1 MALIL
6 DLKKGFIEEEN
17 PDSNRVVLHDSNTV
31 ELKLNSDHDESV
43 MFNVDDVKSTAVI
56 SDKTNYSNIFWLIIS
71 ILVGLIVWRL
81 IDNEV
86 WAWLSSGII
95 WVLSIYFFIDKLVIN
110 KNVALVFN
118 LTANT
123 DYHVTLTGNQSKNDA
138 LSFVEAIHKRK
149 SLGSANRSNSDLR
162 NAVKHKNR
170 YSNQVYTIGD

>member
-17 PDSNRVVLHDSNTV
+17 SYSNRVVLHDSNRV

-43 MFNVDDVKSTAVI
+43 MFNVDDVKSTSVI
-56 SDKTNYSNIFWLIIS
+56 SGGSNYSNIFWLLIS
-71 ILVGLIVWRL
+71 ILVGLSAWRL

-86 WAWLSSGII
+86 WAWLSGGII
-95 WVLSIYFFIDKLVIN
+95 WLLGIYFFVDKLVLNRNI
-110 KNVALVFN
+110 VLVFN

-123 DYHVTLTGNQSKNDA
+123 DYRVTLTGKQSKNDT
-138 LSFVEAIHKRK
+138 LSFVEAIHRRK
-149 SLGSANRSNSDLR
+149 SRVSGKTSTNERG
-162 NAVKHKNR
+162 NAIKHKNR